1 MEHTIRTSNNDT
13 HGDISMTPLE
23 AIKLLEENGIDGG
36 FALEND
42 VLVYWEHD
50 QDPPAPFTR
59 PQPKPTDDAK

>member
-1 MEHTIRTSNNDT
+1 
-13 HGDISMTPLE
+13 MTPLE

-59 PQPKPTDDAK
+59 PLPKPVDDAE